1 MPINLYD
8 QFGKTGVKSQKRV
21 ARLRDQ
27 QPRVIIANEKL
38 FCSVKL
44 VSKIKKITSINKFV
58 LSNYAFCD

>member
-44 VSKIKKITSINKFV
+44 VSKIKK
-58 LSNYAFCD
+58 LLQ